1 MPVNKIEL
9 AKGVEGYFIENTRFN
24 TTLITYNFY
33 LPLNAEN
40 MATSSLLP
48 FLLTSCSEEFRDYI
62 ELNIKLLELY
72 GADLSCS
79 VSKCGD
85 CFHVKIGINIINNR
99 LAFDNDLPVD
109 RAAELMSNLLFA
121 PAVENGSFFAED
133 VNREKR
139 KTTERIEGEINNK
152 RAYARTRLFEEM
164 FGEDPYGKF
173 IYGSVDEVEKITE
186 RELYSAWQTLIKTA
200 FVRINVI
207 GEEYPQT
214 VFSLAKKHFGQ
225 LNRQNVADAF
235 GVRILP
241 PAKETRVV
249 TERKNITQGKL
260 ALGFTSDLR
269 GGLKTAAA
277 LSLFADIFGGGP
289 YSKLFSNVRE
299 KQSLC
304 YYCSA
309 SARRAKGFL
318 TVESGVEEINA
329 DKTVEAVLAELED
342 MKQGNFEDSVI
353 EASKKSIA
361 DSLYSYYDNATALD
375 VWYSREIG
383 EDVSPAEAVE
393 IISKLTR
400 EDIVSAANGVKLH
413 TVYKLL
419 PKEAEV

>member
-1 MPVNKIEL
+1 MSVNKIEL
-9 AKGVEGYFIENTRFN
+9 ANGVEGYYIENTRFN
-24 TTLITYNFY
+24 TTLVTYNFY
-33 LPLNAEN
+33 LPLCAEN

-85 CFHVKIGINIINNR
+85 CFHVKIGISVISNR
-99 LAFDNDLPVD
+99 FAFDNDLPVN
-109 RAAELMSNLLFA
+109 RAAELISGLLFA
-121 PAVENGSFFAED
+121 PAVKTGRFYTED

-139 KTTERIEGEINNK
+139 KTVERIEGEINNK
-152 RAYARTRLFEEM
+152 RAFARTRLFEEM
-164 FGEDPYGKF
+164 FGDDPYGKF
-173 IYGSVDEVEKITE
+173 IYGSVAEVQKITE
-186 RELYSAWQTLIKTA
+186 AELYVAWQKLISTA
-200 FVRINVI
+200 YVRINVI
-207 GEEYPQT
+207 GEEYPSE
-214 VFSLAKKHFGQ
+214 VFSLAQKYFGKI
-225 LNRQNVADAF
+225 NRKNVADVF
-235 GVRILP
+235 GVKILP
-241 PAKETRVV
+241 PAGEVRVV

-260 ALGFTSDLR
+260 ALGFTSELR
-269 GGLKTAAA
+269 GGIKTAAA

-309 SARRAKGFL
+309 AARRAKGFL
-318 TVESGVEEINA
+318 TVESGVEEKNA
-329 DKTVEAVLAELED
+329 DKTIEAVLAEFDD
-342 MKQGNFEDSVI
+342 MKKGNFDDDVI
-353 EASKKSIA
+353 EASKKSII
-361 DSLYSYYDNATALD
+361 DSLYSYYDNATAID

-383 EDVSPAEAVE
+383 EDVSPAEAAD

-400 EDIVSAANGVKLH
+400 EDIIKAANAVKLH

-419 PKEAEV
+419 PKEVEA